1 MLWSVVMGPGV
12 GGGGGMDAG
21 IKKKWI
27 RTSTSGRRERENFKT
42 FSNLDWPELGGW
54 ECRLVVEGLPSILK
68 A

>member
-1 MLWSVVMGPGV
+1 MLVL
-12 GGGGGMDAG
+12 
-21 IKKKWI
+21 KKNG
-27 RTSTSGRRERENFKT
+27 SESLHLEGERENFKT

>member
-12 GGGGGMDAG
+12 GVGGGMDAG
-21 IKKKWI
+21 IKKNGSE
-27 RTSTSGRRERENFKT
+27 RLHLEGERENFKT

-54 ECRLVVEGLPSILK
+54 KCRLVVEGLPSILK